1 MADSKPTLSKEILAL
16 KFGSNEIR
24 SRSSTVFHSSSIEM
38 TDTESSTAL
47 VHAARARAQTM
58 DSPSLRVPL
67 TNQGRKIGELGGKG
81 WIYNP
86 DGHTTDSYT
95 TLASHMDALGG
106 TIASR
111 YKGDKR
117 KDYTPGQ
124 FAAHAALLAF
134 KGKDHKLK
142 SEYGLLDAEIDKL
155 KLHTSVI
162 MGAETGRTPLAG
174 VSNFLMLH
182 RMKHSKDSSFTDS
195 LTGIQKR
202 QLSTQKTV
210 MDPHT
215 FLSAPYGSLDMMG
228 HTQQALD
235 TFPEQPADVFSKK
248 SKQSFEDAW
257 RSVVTPTQVPQET
270 LMQGQKPKVKKV
282 SDKFRAKGEGGIGFK
297 DIALPNPQDLVD
309 NEALRLKDYT
319 AFKSRKHPDRADPKV
334 ALQKGVLKHFH
345 EQPWESMKMHL
356 GLDDKQSKP
365 KSIFA
370 PLPSDIH
377 SSPMDLF
384 STARDTTTSHSFPSL
399 SGDQPV
405 KLFDIQRSAPRK
417 RASSIPISSG
427 SDSGGIF
434 SSKSTFGS
442 NLKNAFSSSK
452 GLF

>member
-1 MADSKPTLSKEILAL
+1 MADSKPNLSREILAL
-16 KFGSNEIR
+16 KFASNEIR
-24 SRSSTVFHSSSIEM
+24 NRSSTVFSSPSIEM
-38 TDTESSTAL
+38 ADMGSSTAL

-58 DSPSLRVPL
+58 DSATSRVSI

-81 WIYNP
+81 WVYNP

-95 TLASHMDALGG
+95 TLAAHMDTLGS

-111 YKGDKR
+111 YKGEKR

-142 SEYGLLDAEIDKL
+142 LEYGLQDDEIDKL
-155 KLHTSVI
+155 KLHTGVI

-182 RMKHSKDSSFTDS
+182 RMKHSKGSSFTDS

-202 QLSTQKTV
+202 QLSTQNTV

-235 TFPEQPADVFSKK
+235 TFPEQPSAVFSKK
-248 SKQSFEDAW
+248 SSQSFEDAW

-282 SDKFRAKGEGGIGFK
+282 SDKFRAKHESGTGFK
-297 DIALPNPQDLVD
+297 DITLPNPQHLVD
-309 NEALRLKDYT
+309 NEALRLKDYVD
-319 AFKSRKHPDRADPKV
+319 FKSRKHADRADPKV
-334 ALQKGVLKHFH
+334 ALQKGVLKHF
-345 EQPWESMKMHL
+345 QLPWESMRMHL
-356 GLDDKQSKP
+356 GLDDKPSKP
-365 KSIFA
+365 KSVLV
-370 PLPSDIH
+370 PSPSDIH
-377 SSPMDLF
+377 SGPMDLF
-384 STARDTTTSHSFPSL
+384 STARSATLSHSFPSL

-405 KLFDIQRSAPRK
+405 KLFDIRHSAPRQ
-417 RASSIPISSG
+417 RASSVSTGSG
-427 SDSGGIF
+427 SGSGGIF
-434 SSKSTFGS
+434 GSKSSFGANLKKAFGS
-442 NLKNAFSSSK
+442 GK